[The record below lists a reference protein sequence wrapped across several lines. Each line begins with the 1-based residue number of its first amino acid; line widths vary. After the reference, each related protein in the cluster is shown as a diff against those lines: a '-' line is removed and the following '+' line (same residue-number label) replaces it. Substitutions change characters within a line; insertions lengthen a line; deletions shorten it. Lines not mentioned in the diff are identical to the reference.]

1 MQDYDRARKV
11 YQLAL
16 ELVPHKQFT
25 FAKLWLQYALFEVR
39 RKNLAAARKALGR
52 AIGTKRCGRVA
63 ESLAVV
69 LIVHM

>member
-1 MQDYDRARKV
+1 M

-25 FAKLWLQYALFEVR
+25 FAKLWLQYAHFEVR

-52 AIGTKRCGRVA
+52 AIGTSRCGRVA
-63 ESLAVV
+63 E
-69 LIVHM
+69 